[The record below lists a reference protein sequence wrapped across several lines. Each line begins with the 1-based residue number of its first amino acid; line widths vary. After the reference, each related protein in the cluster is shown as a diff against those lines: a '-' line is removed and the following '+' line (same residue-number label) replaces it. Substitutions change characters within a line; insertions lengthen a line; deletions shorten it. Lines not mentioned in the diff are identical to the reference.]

1 MDGQFVDDLA
11 RGLAHGASRRGLL
24 LGSLGLLARRTDEV
38 AAKQKRCS
46 PCKKRQKGKCRANL
60 PDSTPCR
67 TGTCQRGRCVAAAA
81 PPQAP
86 PQTPPPAAC
95 QDHHQCASSLCEVT
109 SGTCVAQ
116 CSAVGEVC
124 GDGCL
129 CLSIGGGSAGLACLQ
144 IPDDRICAGFPPCT
158 WDFDTTDPAD
168 MLSCPDRPGEIC
180 DVTGTCDGPEE
191 VCLLLCPPSRRG

>member
-1 MDGQFVDDLA
+1 MDGRFVDVLA

-38 AAKQKRCS
+38 AAKKKPCP
-46 PCKKRQKGKCRANL
+46 PCKRRKQGKCRANL

-67 TGTCQRGRCVAAAA
+67 TGTCQSGRCVAAAA

-86 PQTPPPAAC
+86 PPDAC
-95 QDHHQCASSLCEVT
+95 QHHKQCASGLCEAT

-116 CSAVGEVC
+116 CTAVNEACGAGCVC
-124 GDGCL
+124 QP
-129 CLSIGGGSAGLACLQ
+129 IGGGFAGHACLQ
-144 IPDDRICAGFPPCT
+144 VPEDLNCAGFTPCT
-158 WDFDTTDPAD
+158 WDDDATDPAD

-180 DVTGTCDGPEE
+180 SVTGLCSGPEE
-191 VCLLLCPPSRRG
+191 VCLPLCPPSRLG